1 MICPYC
7 NDEMELG
14 VIQSQHEINWSK
26 KRRFLSSSAI
36 NDDVVVLSEFSFFR
50 GSVVEAYLCRNCRKV
65 IIDFDNSDEEE
76 SVN

>member
-14 VIQSQHEINWSK
+14 VIQSQHEINWSN

-36 NDDVVVLSEFSFFR
+36 NDDVVVLSEFSFLR
-50 GSVVEAYLCRNCRKV
+50 GSVVEAYLCRKCRKV
-65 IIDFDNSDEEE
+65 MIDFDDSDKE
-76 SVN
+76 